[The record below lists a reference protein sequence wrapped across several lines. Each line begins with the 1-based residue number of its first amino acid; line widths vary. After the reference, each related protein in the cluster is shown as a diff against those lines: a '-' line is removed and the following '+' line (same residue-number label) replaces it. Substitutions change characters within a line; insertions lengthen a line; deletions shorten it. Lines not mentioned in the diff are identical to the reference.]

1 MNVNAFDT
9 SDQFMH
15 LQTIQL
21 TSTKAIV
28 CKEPYCPIQCSNADH
43 VLQ

>member
-1 MNVNAFDT
+1 MNVNTFDT

-28 CKEPYCPIQCSNADH
+28 QGTLLSH
-43 VLQ
+43 TV